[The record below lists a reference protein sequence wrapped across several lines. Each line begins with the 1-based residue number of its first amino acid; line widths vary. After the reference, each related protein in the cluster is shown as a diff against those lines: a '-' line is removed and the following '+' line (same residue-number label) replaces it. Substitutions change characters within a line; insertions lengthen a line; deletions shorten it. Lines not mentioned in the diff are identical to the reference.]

1 MNYDSTQGHK
11 NNLRATY
18 YAYPLLCICKE
29 WKCKLFV
36 GSRCACID
44 ARFRGDHDDVCAK
57 SAEQG

>member
-36 GSRCACID
+36 GQMRLHRCTI
-44 ARFRGDHDDVCAK
+44 
-57 SAEQG
+57 SW